1 MNAKLYFE
9 SEKLVLQ
16 FGGQTIDIPLSV
28 AKLQARFTPYP
39 PSEMAWEEA
48 IMQVE
53 DVISP
58 YRDVLKDYRVI
69 ELYHAEPLQILADEN
84 RQISTEIFETAFA
97 VLAGYRP
104 TRDLPKL
111 AHHATSAAF
120 VLVMREWMHHL
131 GFEAAAIAD

>member
-28 AKLQARFTPYP
+28 ANLQARFTPYP

-53 DVISP
+53 DLISP
-58 YRDVLKDYRVI
+58 YRDVLKDDRVI

-104 TRDLPKL
+104 TRDLQIGR
-111 AHHATSAAF
+111 AH
-120 VLVMREWMHHL
+120 V
-131 GFEAAAIAD
+131 

>member
-53 DVISP
+53 DLISP

-84 RQISTEIFETAFA
+84 RQISTEIPSERLLQTVFKNNVVSFCFCLRRPHLLFCRQTSCPPAQA
-97 VLAGYRP
+97 RSIRTRP
-104 TRDLPKL
+104 TN
-111 AHHATSAAF
+111 
-120 VLVMREWMHHL
+120 
-131 GFEAAAIAD
+131 

>member
-1 MNAKLYFE
+1 MNTKLYFE

-53 DVISP
+53 DLISP
-58 YRDVLKDYRVI
+58 YRDVLKDDRVI

-104 TRDLPKL
+104 TRDLPEL
-111 AHHATSAAF
+111 AHHAVSAAF

-131 GFEAAAIAD
+131 GFDAAVIAD